1 MNRPPERSRVD
12 AESQSLLEEL
22 WATPVGRRWA
32 LKAGLTSTAA
42 MAAALNG
49 VKPPAP
55 AQAAQRPKRRRK
67 ESRDLHF
74 AYGHLRRVSHLRLV
88 GADEEIPLRRHT
100 KASRAALEREGGLWK
115 AADLTKL
122 SHYVEAVRLPADRA
136 QVLSV
141 HGRHRGRDVVV
152 GHIMH
157 VPQATTRTL
166 ARTAAR
172 GSGSYRAV
180 AGSPKRLAAL
190 GLKRSDVRAARHVM
204 QLDSVGDS
212 HTTASTI
219 AMMHPNVATKDPT
232 NAGVTKQ
239 VLGQTSAIGA
249 LGQAIAGLQGR
260 GRNFGSL
267 AEAKDADGTPTQI
280 KVGDTTTTF
289 NTFSFTSDAGFQ
301 RSLKSAVASGVQAV
315 RDTGS
320 LGAVID
326 QPLDTQPAAST
337 KTWVQ
342 SQGAVPQTIPFAG
355 PAQLGAA
362 GIDINVK
369 NPGNVFGTKVEVN
382 GTYSNGQVPL
392 KLYNNWVRW
401 VWVYVQYIGAND
413 ANLSANPNAAWPDT
427 KYCKSLGLLP
437 QVFTVL
443 GIPVWDQNT
452 ITVNLDF
459 PDDAHTARLLF
470 CGLGSDINGGG
481 WRQWFPADA
490 YPDKIAPQDEVLFG
504 ALITGILTIGLTVFA
519 LATDLDIATTWAR
532 LRKPI
537 EDVGLATFLS
547 FESIGRLA
555 LPAAEGAALAVAGG
569 GETYESI
576 KANGGSTEN
585 IWSLLLPIASVIPK
599 IIFNPSATS
608 FWVDVALD
616 ITEVE
621 TATKIIGAIPLIGE
635 VIAVIEVLG
644 DVATLAEVVAETIVA
659 PWVIENEINLTYPA
673 TITVSRDKDEDA
685 TWPTTAVSWRL
696 EAKVDGA
703 VTLSPITGSINDG
716 GQIRSDDLVLPVTAP
731 FGGKQIQW
739 SFVVMDAGGNQV
751 GTGVSASY
759 TNNDPNNPPS
769 TVAFS
774 IKELP
779 VPINATTRFKRADTT
794 GYSTAAGGYTW
805 SDQISDS
812 GTLSDK
818 GIQEVAG
825 TAISTLA
832 GVAGVVWEQGNRYYL
847 RGVPVAENGSTIT
860 LGAATEEGYAR
871 RPFLLLD
878 PFVARGAAGNDVLL
892 EPDPSTPEYHVR
904 KVTLDATTGAPTWDP
919 SVSYGTFPL
928 PMSAATLHSSG
939 RVVVVNTDNGRI
951 GSLLPANTPR
961 PPQATYTA
969 GPGTQTGLLS
979 SPVAVAVTNPGVV
992 LILEA
997 AALQIAAFDLNGNP
1011 VQYFAG
1017 ATASL
1022 TRRSLVTRARQAQAS
1037 AGFTLPLASKGSYLD
1052 MGVDGSGQIYVL
1064 YYTGDGSA
1072 PADYRVDVYS
1082 AKGALINSVSTG
1094 VNAPHLSVDY
1104 WRSIYAANYDPLAD
1118 TVSGQPRIDPT
1129 LDVPE
1134 PSLSRFDP
1142 VNAKAATL
1150 KRRRRARTRR
1160 G

>member
-1 MNRPPERSRVD
+1 M
-12 AESQSLLEEL
+12 
-22 WATPVGRRWA
+22 
-32 LKAGLTSTAA
+32 
-42 MAAALNG
+42 
-49 VKPPAP
+49 
-55 AQAAQRPKRRRK
+55 
-67 ESRDLHF
+67 
-74 AYGHLRRVSHLRLV
+74 
-88 GADEEIPLRRHT
+88 
-100 KASRAALEREGGLWK
+100 
-115 AADLTKL
+115 
-122 SHYVEAVRLPADRA
+122 
-136 QVLSV
+136 
-141 HGRHRGRDVVV
+141 
-152 GHIMH
+152 
-157 VPQATTRTL
+157 
-166 ARTAAR
+166 
-172 GSGSYRAV
+172 
-180 AGSPKRLAAL
+180 
-190 GLKRSDVRAARHVM
+190 
-204 QLDSVGDS
+204 
-212 HTTASTI
+212 
-219 AMMHPNVATKDPT
+219 
-232 NAGVTKQ
+232 
-239 VLGQTSAIGA
+239 
-249 LGQAIAGLQGR
+249 
-260 GRNFGSL
+260 
-267 AEAKDADGTPTQI
+267 
-280 KVGDTTTTF
+280 
-289 NTFSFTSDAGFQ
+289 
-301 RSLKSAVASGVQAV
+301 
-315 RDTGS
+315 
-320 LGAVID
+320 
-326 QPLDTQPAAST
+326 
-337 KTWVQ
+337 
-342 SQGAVPQTIPFAG
+342 
-355 PAQLGAA
+355 
-362 GIDINVK
+362 
-369 NPGNVFGTKVEVN
+369 
-382 GTYSNGQVPL
+382 
-392 KLYNNWVRW
+392 
-401 VWVYVQYIGAND
+401 
-413 ANLSANPNAAWPDT
+413 
-427 KYCKSLGLLP
+427 
-437 QVFTVL
+437 
-443 GIPVWDQNT
+443 
-452 ITVNLDF
+452 
-459 PDDAHTARLLF
+459 
-470 CGLGSDINGGG
+470 
-481 WRQWFPADA
+481 
-490 YPDKIAPQDEVLFG
+490 
-504 ALITGILTIGLTVFA
+504 
-519 LATDLDIATTWAR
+519 
-532 LRKPI
+532 
-537 EDVGLATFLS
+537 
-547 FESIGRLA
+547 
-555 LPAAEGAALAVAGG
+555 
-569 GETYESI
+569 
-576 KANGGSTEN
+576 
-585 IWSLLLPIASVIPK
+585 
-599 IIFNPSATS
+599 
-608 FWVDVALD
+608 
-616 ITEVE
+616 
-621 TATKIIGAIPLIGE
+621 
-635 VIAVIEVLG
+635 IEVLG

-685 TWPTTAVSWRL
+685 TWPTTAVSWQL

-716 GQIRSDDLVLPVTAP
+716 GRIRSADLVLPVTAP

-805 SDQISDS
+805 SDQISES

-832 GVAGVVWEQGNRYYL
+832 GVAGVVWEQGNRFYL

-878 PFVARGAAGNDVLL
+878 SFVARGAAGNDVLL

-1011 VQYFAG
+1011 VAYFAG
-1017 ATASL
+1017 ASAAL
-1022 TRRSLVTRARQAQAS
+1022 TRRSLVTRARSAQAS

-1082 AKGALINSVSTG
+1082 SEGALINSVSTG

-1118 TVSGQPRIDPT
+1118 TVSGQTRIDPA

-1150 KRRRRARTRR
+1150 KRRRRAARTRR

>member
-1 MNRPPERSRVD
+1 M
-12 AESQSLLEEL
+12 
-22 WATPVGRRWA
+22 
-32 LKAGLTSTAA
+32 
-42 MAAALNG
+42 
-49 VKPPAP
+49 
-55 AQAAQRPKRRRK
+55 
-67 ESRDLHF
+67 
-74 AYGHLRRVSHLRLV
+74 
-88 GADEEIPLRRHT
+88 
-100 KASRAALEREGGLWK
+100 
-115 AADLTKL
+115 
-122 SHYVEAVRLPADRA
+122 
-136 QVLSV
+136 
-141 HGRHRGRDVVV
+141 
-152 GHIMH
+152 
-157 VPQATTRTL
+157 
-166 ARTAAR
+166 
-172 GSGSYRAV
+172 
-180 AGSPKRLAAL
+180 
-190 GLKRSDVRAARHVM
+190 
-204 QLDSVGDS
+204 
-212 HTTASTI
+212 
-219 AMMHPNVATKDPT
+219 
-232 NAGVTKQ
+232 
-239 VLGQTSAIGA
+239 
-249 LGQAIAGLQGR
+249 
-260 GRNFGSL
+260 FGS
-267 AEAKDADGTPTQI
+267 
-280 KVGDTTTTF
+280 
-289 NTFSFTSDAGFQ
+289 
-301 RSLKSAVASGVQAV
+301 
-315 RDTGS
+315 
-320 LGAVID
+320 
-326 QPLDTQPAAST
+326 
-337 KTWVQ
+337 
-342 SQGAVPQTIPFAG
+342 
-355 PAQLGAA
+355 
-362 GIDINVK
+362 
-369 NPGNVFGTKVEVN
+369 KVEVN

-413 ANLSANPNAAWPDT
+413 ANLSANPNATWPDT

-459 PDDAHTARLLF
+459 PDDAHSARLLF

-481 WRQWFPADA
+481 WRQYFPADA

-685 TWPTTAVSWRL
+685 TWPSTAVSWQL

-716 GQIRSDDLVLPVTAP
+716 GRIRSADLVLPVTAP

-805 SDQISDS
+805 SDQISES

-860 LGAATEEGYAR
+860 LGAATEQGYAR

-878 PFVARGAAGNDVLL
+878 SFVARGAAGNDVLL

-1011 VQYFAG
+1011 VAVLRRRVRLADPALAG
-1017 ATASL
+1017 HPRAAARRRQPASPCRSPPRAATSTWASTARARSTCSITRATDPPPPTTAS
-1022 TRRSLVTRARQAQAS
+1022 TST
-1037 AGFTLPLASKGSYLD
+1037 
-1052 MGVDGSGQIYVL
+1052 
-1064 YYTGDGSA
+1064 A
-1072 PADYRVDVYS
+1072 P
-1082 AKGALINSVSTG
+1082 KGALINSVSTG

-1118 TVSGQPRIDPT
+1118 TVSGQTRIDPSARRPRAVAQPLRPGERQGRDAEAAPPGGAHAT
-1129 LDVPE
+1129 GLMTHAEGDGE
-1134 PSLSRFDP
+1134 SLLEELWTTP
-1142 VNAKAATL
+1142 VGRRWVLEAGLASAVALGAAGHGA
-1150 KRRRRARTRR
+1150 RRAEPARAR
-1160 G
+1160 GSAGAGAGRPGTCTSRSGTCAE